1 MSDLPPGFQLDTPPS
16 GFRLDNPPS
25 RPKRER
31 VNLDPYS
38 GPDITDRGSVFTAT
52 GEAVDGDTIRLNNN
66 LLGRLFGVDAFEKG
80 QMGYRPGQPPV
91 NLGQMGTET
100 LSSYI
105 RPSQPA
111 FGTGKESYNRPVV
124 TLGNGWADP
133 VRKSLLSGTALAAP
147 DFMGADPARRA
158 RYLEDERLARL
169 NRQGAHQTEYM
180 SPDIYRSAKRWN
192 QKLRPDEE
200 MVWSSDVPELK
211 PDLKR
216 LTNEQEADYFS
227 WLSTQYGKPDF
238 GQADLDAYWKQR
250 GFKGSAPAD
259 EKFFDAIRKG
269 QRIGTIDYS
278 GWDAQALRDFKLANG
293 FAGLRPEVQQAYNAV
308 LSDPKADANALQ
320 QFADV
325 NGLTFD
331 PRDVDAFFK
340 ARARGENPNVPI
352 PIIDPGDGA
361 WGAAGRGLADPFGFI
376 DEAGG
381 AIDAVAPA
389 WLQGAIGGPTN
400 RETIW
405 NSDRGFGDIYEN
417 NTRQNRAII
426 DFDETRH
433 PFARAGGQL
442 ASGLLLPYGGG
453 VRSASGLAKLGAAE
467 GAIYGFGSGDGTLGQ
482 RLANVPLNA
491 AAGGVLGGALGK
503 GGELLS
509 PLLGRA
515 GRLLGRGES
524 APAVPRAIDR
534 IDIAPSDGGGIGLP
548 ALGERVAS
556 AYPGPVT
563 GKAPTLGDIMPKIQ
577 DWANSQAK
585 GTMFHGS
592 PRAGITEFDPY
603 GRADYGLFG
612 QGTYLTDN
620 PSVAAGYTAKGMKAA
635 GGPEGR
641 TIYGVQ
647 QNVRNPLDMDAPADL
662 TLWEKAA
669 GQYTDQFRPGM
680 TNAEAFREV
689 EDAIRQEGLP
699 KWEGAEMMNDVV
711 RGMGHDGVTHI
722 GGGRYGRGDGP
733 SHRVVIAL
741 DPEQTQITNSLSLGE
756 LLRAPQRERSWIDVQ
771 AQDAPPSGFVLD
783 APQGR
788 ANMDAE
794 AMPALSSPRLRDVLD
809 VNANRPTR
817 LLDGP
822 TDAMMRA
829 ATARVEPGDVLPR
842 PANEATAEDMAAL
855 GRGPYQDVPPPR
867 ERDYLEA
874 RQYPSARNPD
884 VMVNRRGPADL
895 VTFARAQ
902 GGLRDEGG
910 ELAASG
916 ITNAPRKG
924 EDFTGGENRL
934 GRLVDQERGLS
945 VEDMAQRAYNEG
957 YFPELDRPPTNQE
970 FLAALDD
977 TYRGV
982 GRRFRPEDEGQ
993 IQAFEGARDQRLAV
1007 ERARQEG
1014 APLAQDV
1021 GQPATL
1027 DDVIANTPPA
1037 TAYDDWAN
1045 AVVSKVGNVR
1055 VDKLETPQDIG
1066 QALKIADNVAGGFDA
1081 ARRGKISFA
1090 ETQALAQDLGM
1101 TADDLLARRKGQAFS
1116 AEEAYSA
1123 RVILAKSGN
1132 ELVNMAKRIR
1142 SLGDDPG
1149 SEALAMFR
1157 KALVRHTA
1165 IQEAVSGMTA
1175 EAGRALSAFR
1185 MAADSRDLPGRVLEG
1200 LASAGGGAGRLKDAA
1215 DRILDLAQD
1224 PANLNR
1230 FVEKVSKPTFADRA
1244 QEIWYNYLLSGP
1256 QTHMVN
1262 ILSNTM
1268 TALGQLPEHAVAAGV
1283 GAARKA
1289 FKRDEADRVLFT
1301 ELGARAVGLL
1311 QGTKEGLREFGR
1323 AFRTGEAADFVTKM
1337 ESQTQKAVPGIKG
1350 EILRVPT
1357 RLLTAEDEL
1366 FKAMARRM
1374 ELAGLAVRQAGKE
1387 GLKGQAAKERAA
1399 ELLADPT
1406 DAMMEKALDYG
1417 RYVTFQRPL
1426 GDGPAGGL
1434 SRITQNHPYLKAVLP
1449 FVRTP
1454 TNLIK
1459 FTAERS
1465 PLAPMVK
1472 EWRKD
1477 FAAGGAR
1484 RDLAL
1489 AKVMVGSGI
1498 GTMIAELARDGVITG
1513 SEPSDQNKRRLLLAN
1528 GWQPYS
1534 IKIGDTYYSYKR
1546 LDPFA
1551 MTFGT
1556 AADIATMGDDVP
1568 NDEMDQNAFL
1578 WVASV
1583 MSNFASRT
1591 WLSGITDALDAL
1603 KDPERYSG
1611 NFIKRLVGSATVP
1624 TGAAQLARVIDPT
1637 MREAPDIGSYMQSR
1651 MPGKSDELLP
1661 KRDVWGQPIVSE
1673 GGVGPDIISPIWTS
1687 TDRKDPVTQEA
1698 LRVGATVSPPKIGD
1712 MTPQQFDRLQPI
1724 VGNLA
1729 RKWIGELMASPD
1741 YRAMDRETQAEEIS
1755 KALAAARKA
1764 AKAHVVGGEPLNAE
1778 RPERK
1783 RKGGR
1788 SSPPA
1793 GFQVDPLPTG
1803 FVLDQ

>member
-1 MSDLPPGFQLDTPPS
+1 MSELPPGFQLDTPPS

-25 RPKRER
+25 RPKRGR

-38 GPDITDRGSVFTAT
+38 GLDITDRGSVFTAT

-147 DFMGADPARRA
+147 DFMGADPTRRA

-200 MVWSSDVPELK
+200 MVWSSEVPELK

-361 WGAAGRGLADPFGFI
+361 WGAAGRGLADPFGII
-376 DEAGG
+376 DETGG

-405 NSDRGFGDIYEN
+405 NSDRGFGDVYEN

-467 GAIYGFGSGDGTLGQ
+467 GAVYGFGSGDGTLGQ

-515 GRLLGRGES
+515 GRLLGRGEAEPV
-524 APAVPRAIDR
+524 AP
-534 IDIAPSDGGGIGLP
+534 P
-548 ALGERVAS
+548 AGFEL
-556 AYPGPVT
+556 
-563 GKAPTLGDIMPKIQ
+563 
-577 DWANSQAK
+577 
-585 GTMFHGS
+585 
-592 PRAGITEFDPY
+592 
-603 GRADYGLFG
+603 
-612 QGTYLTDN
+612 
-620 PSVAAGYTAKGMKAA
+620 
-635 GGPEGR
+635 
-641 TIYGVQ
+641 
-647 QNVRNPLDMDAPADL
+647 DAPA
-662 TLWEKAA
+662 TPA
-669 GQYTDQFRPGM
+669 
-680 TNAEAFREV
+680 
-689 EDAIRQEGLP
+689 
-699 KWEGAEMMNDVV
+699 
-711 RGMGHDGVTHI
+711 
-722 GGGRYGRGDGP
+722 
-733 SHRVVIAL
+733 
-741 DPEQTQITNSLSLGE
+741 
-756 LLRAPQRERSWIDVQ
+756 
-771 AQDAPPSGFVLD
+771 
-783 APQGR
+783 

-855 GRGPYQDVPPPR
+855 GRGPYQDVTAPR
-867 ERDYLEA
+867 ERDYLETQ
-874 RQYPSARNPD
+874 QYPSARNPD

-934 GRLVDQERGLS
+934 GRLVDQERGLP

-993 IQAFEGARDQRLAV
+993 IQAFEGARDQRYAV

-1081 ARRGKISFA
+1081 SRRGKISFA

-1289 FKRDEADRVLFT
+1289 FKRDEADRVLFG

-1323 AFRTGEAADFVTKM
+1323 AFRTGETADFVTKM

-1498 GTMIAELARDGVITG
+1498 GAMIAELARDGVITG

-1568 NDEMDQNAFL
+1568 TDEMDQNAFL

-1651 MPGKSDELLP
+1651 MPGRSDELLP

-1755 KALAAARKA
+1755 RALAAARKA

-1793 GFQVDPLPTG
+1793 GFQVDPLPDG
-1803 FVLDQ
+1803 FVLDRR